1 MDEKKTFAEWT
12 IGHLQEHPN
21 CEITMR
27 AGFGLWNDCIL
38 QMFDRTKYNKQVTA
52 QQVITNDLL
61 ERSTLTKDELLIYSA
76 ERLRKELDKY
86 GC

>member
-1 MDEKKTFAEWT
+1 MEEKKTFAEWT

-27 AGFGLWNDCIL
+27 AGFGIWNDCIL
-38 QMFDRTKYNKQVTA
+38 QMFDRLKDGKQVTA
-52 QQVITNDLL
+52 QQVITNNLL
-61 ERSTLTKDELLIYSA
+61 ENSKLTKDEILIFSA
-76 ERLRKELDKY
+76 EELRKELDKY